1 MPRASSASLV
11 DVSALLERQDKMEAK
26 LEARMQQQ
34 AEEAQAQNQALLR
47 QMKEREDR
55 LVQPV
60 SDEQLAS
67 LQQRLETLHTA
78 ELLTDDEIGSLED
91 IIADYVVDVG
101 RRAGPAAAAD
111 YVQQMA
117 LLSEAIAA
125 DRALARQLRRK
136 FI

>member
-1 MPRASSASLV
+1 
-11 DVSALLERQDKMEAK
+11 
-26 LEARMQQQ
+26 MQ
-34 AEEAQAQNQALLR
+34 

-55 LVQPV
+55 LTQPV

-67 LQQRLETLHTA
+67 LQQRLDTLHTA